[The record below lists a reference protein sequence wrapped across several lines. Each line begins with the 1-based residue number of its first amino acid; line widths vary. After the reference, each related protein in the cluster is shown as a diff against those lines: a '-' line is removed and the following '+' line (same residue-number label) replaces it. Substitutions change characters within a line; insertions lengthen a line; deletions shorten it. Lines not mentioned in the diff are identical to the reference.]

1 MLDGHSLI
9 VEHVSEI
16 AVSPEDVFD
25 ALGDAAILG
34 ECLTPLERIRITAET
49 GGRIGFRD
57 PDLGVVIGRVGEYE
71 RGVRM
76 TWRMIQNWPRVLSF
90 DCSANGGGCRVNVM
104 QSDFA
109 ALRGDGP
116 DINDLFAERWD
127 RWMAGLKRRLES

>member
-1 MLDGHSLI
+1 MLGGHSLI

-16 AVSPEDVFD
+16 SVPPQEVFD
-25 ALGDAAILG
+25 ALGDADVLSG
-34 ECLTPLERIRITAET
+34 CLAPLERIRITAET
-49 GGRIGFRD
+49 GGRIGFRA

-90 DCSANGGGCRVNVM
+90 DFSTIPGGCRVNLI

-109 ALRGDGP
+109 VLRGDGP
-116 DINDLFAERWD
+116 DVNDLFAERWD
-127 RWMAGLKRRLES
+127 RWMTALKRHLES